1 MPSFGY
7 SFQFYFNPLPRKE
20 GDGFACSTISSKCS
34 ISIHSLVKRE
44 TDNITKNFLYFK
56 DFNPLP
62 RKEGDTGISP

>member
-20 GDGFACSTISSKCS
+20 GDTADFWKVARCT
-34 ISIHSLVKRE
+34 
-44 TDNITKNFLYFK
+44 

-62 RKEGDTGISP
+62 RKEGDTATTR